1 MSAPRRPPSPTEIA
15 FAQAQDRALA
25 LPDRAHALRPAPR
38 ERFAAW
44 RTTLERARSGSE
56 LLDAFISPADAPH
69 LVPMLPVEDLH
80 RAIHRI
86 GLEDAVDILA
96 MASGEQVQGLL
107 DTEIWEGDELSSDR
121 ADPWLQALMAAGPDV
136 LGRRLIDLDDELLN
150 WLMRRSVQ
158 VIVVE
163 EPDDFDPPDVE
174 HVLTPDGRICICFP
188 DPGERDLPVKIF
200 MDWLMR
206 TAPVYCIDL
215 LIGSSA
221 ALDSSL
227 QEDALRWRSGRL
239 ADRGYVDFY
248 DALAIYAPP
257 PAAPATPAAT
267 DDGPAPRHWLASL
280 VDPEARLAAA
290 LERVAP
296 DAAERLIAQL
306 GYAANM
312 ALSADRREPWDLDGQ
327 AETLQRLRAGIVL
340 GLDALG
346 GAGADPAADAELLLR
361 LGPSVVFRN
370 GYARMLAAAEPLRQR
385 SLRPRLRRGDDPVG
399 AFDVPT
405 WHAWAAGLC
414 GRHPACADGS
424 PIGPGQWIK
433 AAAWARMLAS
443 LARVAGDERPAEVG
457 VGAWLAT
464 GLARA
469 VLGLDGFGP
478 LPLDRFP
485 EALAALFAEGRLRPE
500 ARARAATWWA
510 DVGDGQEETLACL
523 LVAFTAQAASVDPRQ
538 LDPARCR
545 CCCPSSDRPSA
556 GLDLPRHQPR
566 DRARQLHV
574 IKEDLEHRRHRGGE
588 DHAGDAPEHAPEDQ
602 GHEDGDGVQLQA
614 LADDAGLEHVAD
626 EHLHDGGQ
634 RHRQHR
640 RRGRRL
646 GIEEHDGQG
655 QQRRQDGPEA
665 GDEVEEER
673 EQAEDHGQLDAQQHQ
688 DQADGDAGRHGQ
700 PDLHDDVAL
709 HPPLDLGHDAPA
721 GRWGRRPADQQ
732 VDQEDED
739 EEAVGDE
746 PEQPVRQGRRPL
758 AHRQRPQALAHGGGV
773 GLQPE
778 ALQPPREAA
787 AQLLRPGRIDPL
799 VLGQGSHRQLHELG
813 DRQEAQHREE
823 ERHDDGHPLA
833 HPAPGH
839 DPVDE
844 RREAIH
850 QQDGQHEGD
859 HDRLEPVQRE
869 AHGHRRQQARAD
881 GHDVQLALHVIHG
894 RSRSIVETAV
904 DPQG

>member
-1 MSAPRRPPSPTEIA
+1 MAADPAAAVSPADGADQAVAAQVAAPVEVAPEEEADLDAEGAEDAEEAEGADDAEAGRPPTTPARPPARPRPWCRPPACGGSRPTPSPWSSGLGPPGRERAAATA
-15 FAQAQDRALA
+15 VSHRDRLRPGPGSGPA

-38 ERFAAW
+38 SASRPGARRW
-44 RTTLERARSGSE
+44 SARSGSE

-405 WHAWAAGLC
+405 WQHAWAAGALRPPP
-414 GRHPACADGS
+414 GLRRRQPPSGPASGSRRPPGHGCSPAWRGS
-424 PIGPGQWIK
+424 PATSALPRWGWAPGS
-433 AAAWARMLAS
+433 RRAS
-443 LARVAGDERPAEVG
+443 PAPCS
-457 VGAWLAT
+457 ASTASAPCPST
-464 GLARA
+464 ASPR
-469 VLGLDGFGP
+469 
-478 LPLDRFP
+478 
-485 EALAALFAEGRLRPE
+485 LAALFAEGRLRP
-500 ARARAATWWA
+500 R
-510 DVGDGQEETLACL
+510 
-523 LVAFTAQAASVDPRQ
+523 PR
-538 LDPARCR
+538 P
-545 CCCPSSDRPSA
+545 
-556 GLDLPRHQPR
+556 G
-566 DRARQLHV
+566 
-574 IKEDLEHRRHRGGE
+574 
-588 DHAGDAPEHAPEDQ
+588 
-602 GHEDGDGVQLQA
+602 
-614 LADDAGLEHVAD
+614 
-626 EHLHDGGQ
+626 
-634 RHRQHR
+634 R
-640 RRGRRL
+640 RRGGPTSASQERRW
-646 GIEEHDGQG
+646 
-655 QQRRQDGPEA
+655 RACWWPSPR
-665 GDEVEEER
+665 
-673 EQAEDHGQLDAQQHQ
+673 
-688 DQADGDAGRHGQ
+688 
-700 PDLHDDVAL
+700 
-709 HPPLDLGHDAPA
+709 
-721 GRWGRRPADQQ
+721 RRPAWTPPAGPPP
-732 VDQEDED
+732 VPLLL
-739 EEAVGDE
+739 
-746 PEQPVRQGRRPL
+746 PEL
-758 AHRQRPQALAHGGGV
+758 
-773 GLQPE
+773 
-778 ALQPPREAA
+778 
-787 AQLLRPGRIDPL
+787 
-799 VLGQGSHRQLHELG
+799 
-813 DRQEAQHREE
+813 
-823 ERHDDGHPLA
+823 
-833 HPAPGH
+833 
-839 DPVDE
+839 
-844 RREAIH
+844 
-850 QQDGQHEGD
+850 
-859 HDRLEPVQRE
+859 
-869 AHGHRRQQARAD
+869 
-881 GHDVQLALHVIHG
+881 
-894 RSRSIVETAV
+894 
-904 DPQG
+904 